1 MNEECLDSIR
11 SGVLILLVVLEYLKI
26 FLMIISG
33 VGVREGVFLS
43 DLLCYY
49 YYKFFF
55 NINSFLIFLKDCF
68 LFYEK
73 YS

>member
-43 DLLCYY
+43 DLLRYY

-55 NINSFLIFLKDCF
+55 NINSFFIFLKDCF